1 MQVTKCLLL
10 DDEPLALDVLE
21 NYIRQFS
28 HLQLAARFSNPL
40 EAISFMK
47 TNSVDLLFL
56 DIKMPVLSGINLLK
70 TLLHPP
76 KVILT
81 TAYRDY
87 AVESYDLNVLDYL
100 LKPISLER
108 FVIAINKYKPES
120 SEQPL
125 PEPSRG
131 NQNHSNNSERF
142 IYFKSNKKMVKVFMK
157 DILWIESLKDY
168 VKIVTR
174 QQTIVSYERISYLEE
189 KLPENMFVRIHRSFI
204 VATHHIKSFNSASI
218 QIGDTELP
226 IGRIYKNEVLKYFSS
241 ISGS

>member
-1 MQVTKCLLL
+1 MPVTKCLLL
-10 DDEPLALDVLE
+10 DDEPLALDILE
-21 NYIRQFS
+21 SYIKQFS

-40 EAISFMK
+40 EGISFLK
-47 TNSVDLLFL
+47 TNTVDLLFL
-56 DIKMPVLSGINLLK
+56 DIKMPVLNGITLLK
-70 TLLHPP
+70 TLIHPP
-76 KVILT
+76 KVIFT

-100 LKPISLER
+100 LKPVSLER

-120 SEQPL
+120 METPAAAGPL
-125 PEPSRG
+125 PNTHP
-131 NQNHSNNSERF
+131 ERF
-142 IYFKSNKKMVKVFMK
+142 IYFKSNKKMVKVFMM

-168 VKIVTR
+168 VKIITR

-204 VATHHIKSFNSASI
+204 VATHHIKSFNSTFI

-226 IGRIYKNEVLKYFSS
+226 IGRIYKNEVLKHFSS
-241 ISGS
+241 IG